1 MLSKLVFFVFLISSF
16 QVFGS
21 QIPQEI
27 SFGMLEK
34 EIKLNKEN
42 NSKVF
47 KLANDYLRKAK
58 AEDNMEALFKGYDF
72 AGSFTEGENQ
82 IKYCDSMLII
92 AQKLRDNKKI
102 AQSQLALSECY
113 MATEKFQEALDHSLI
128 AYNYFKESGSKYD
141 INLTRFNIATIKSY
155 LYEYQEARNLFF
167 DSLEFFRNNPK
178 KYHNQDYSYYYLY
191 SLIGLIDVNTK
202 LKRFSENKKLID
214 EGKNYTLKSVSYKNY
229 YPYFISSEGTD
240 FYFQN
245 DYKNAILKLE
255 NALGSY
261 KDKWKHLTEKY
272 YLGMSHWNLGDHEKA
287 MTYFKL
293 IDEDYNATGKLFPE
307 FRPTYE
313 KIIEYHKERGDKE
326 QQLVY
331 TEKLL
336 KIDRDLN
343 KSISEVSSKMQKQFD
358 TPNLIAEKEKEHRQ
372 NLFKYGFGLL
382 TALLASF
389 GIYRYIKR
397 KKLLPSVEVQDKLEI
412 VEEASIDYELYRPIN
427 KETVKHILAKL
438 EVFEDEKQFTE
449 KGIKLSVLANS
460 FGTNERYL
468 SQIIKTRTGK
478 SFNEYLSDLRLN
490 LFKTLSENQPNF
502 TSQNLSKIAS
512 QLGFTN
518 HEMFIKEFK
527 SKYNVTPRVYLDGL
541 KL

>member
-1 MLSKLVFFVFLISSF
+1 MFRKLLFFISICFCFLLNAQKNEFQKLESEIQSLKNNREKAFEKSKSYVELAKKNNNELEVFNGYMLVNNYSLPQHQFVYKDSLINAA
-16 QVFGS
+16 
-21 QIPQEI
+21 
-27 SFGMLEK
+27 
-34 EIKLNKEN
+34 IKLKDDNKIGEAYEAISATYQGLEN
-42 NSKVF
+42 YGDALEYALIALKYYKTDNDQLNINSAKYNIGNIKIF
-47 KLANDYLRKAK
+47 LKDYTSAK
-58 AEDNMEALFKGYDF
+58 QWISEAL
-72 AGSFTEGENQ
+72 
-82 IKYCDSMLII
+82 I
-92 AQKLRDNKKI
+92 
-102 AQSQLALSECY
+102 
-113 MATEKFQEALDHSLI
+113 
-128 AYNYFKESGSKYD
+128 
-141 INLTRFNIATIKSY
+141 
-155 LYEYQEARNLFF
+155 
-167 DSLEFFRNNPK
+167 FFRNQLV
-178 KYHNQDYSYYYLY
+178 HNDGKDYRFYYIY
-191 SLIGLIDVNTK
+191 SLIGLIDTNTK
-202 LKRFSENKKLID
+202 LGKFNDNRSLIA
-214 EGKNYTLKSVSYKNY
+214 EGKNFISKDKELADFL
-229 YPYFISSEGTD
+229 PYFISSEGTD

-372 NLFKYGFGLL
+372 NLLKYGLGLFA
-382 TALLASF
+382 ALLVSF
-389 GIYRYIKR
+389 GIYQHIKR
-397 KKLLPSVEVQDKLEI
+397 KKPMPSVEVHDKLELL
-412 VEEASIDYELYRPIN
+412 EEISIDYELYRPIN

-449 KGIKLSVLANS
+449 KGIKLSVLANR

-502 TSQNLSKIAS
+502 ASQNLSKIAS

-541 KL
+541 KF